1 MNVSRRWFIGGAASF
16 GALQGCKVFRDP
28 AGLFGAGRP
37 NLRFGVI
44 SDIHII
50 AQNVDKGH
58 QGNTRTLEH
67 AFRWF
72 DAQGV
77 DGVMIAGDMADAG
90 LVSQLQCVADAWY
103 KVFPNDEGADGR
115 HVEKL
120 FVYGNHDWEGCFY
133 GYDIYGNK
141 SGDLTSD
148 HLRRFGMKK
157 AWERIFNE
165 EYTPIY
171 RKTVKGYD
179 FIGAHW
185 DGNNGMFDWGG
196 SKTVEKWFAEHG
208 KSLDPKLPFF
218 YCQHPH
224 PKDTCYGSWAWGHD
238 GGQSTRALSPF
249 PNAVAFSGHSHYS
262 LLDERSIW
270 QGAFTSLG
278 TGSLRYAGGPYD
290 EFAAEGGYENTGA
303 GGKVRPDGEKSM
315 PGISNT
321 PDERNGYLVS
331 VFDDRIVYRRRDFLA
346 DCDLGPDWV
355 MPLPAAESKPFAFAT
370 RAAQAEAP
378 AFDAGAKVT
387 AKAGKALTRKA
398 AGVKYKKP
406 EDKAKAELPA
416 VNVEFPPATAK
427 NRPWRYDVRAEKED
441 GSLVLLKRVL
451 SPDYHLPKVETRIKL
466 AFFAKELPA
475 DAKVRFVVT
484 PYECYGRAGDPIAS
498 GFVKV

>member
-133 GYDIYGNK
+133 GYDIYGKK

-148 HLRRFGMKK
+148 HIRRFGMKK

-218 YCQHPH
+218 YFQHPH

-238 GGQSTRALSPF
+238 SGKVTKALSAYA
-249 PNAVAFSGHSHYS
+249 NAVAFSGHSHYT
-262 LLDERSIW
+262 LTDERSLW
-270 QGAFTSLG
+270 QGAFTSVG
-278 TGSLRYAGGPYD
+278 TSSLRYTGMPYN
-290 EFAAEGGYENTGA
+290 ARMPLGYENTTTEGKQAAELDALKVLGRFADA
-303 GGKVRPDGEKSM
+303 GDCRQGMVWN
-315 PGISNT
+315 I
-321 PDERNGYLVS
+321 Y
-331 VFDDRIVYRRRDFLA
+331 DDRIVVQRREFLN
-346 DCDLGPDWV
+346 DVFVGPDWV
-355 MPLPAAESKPFAFAT
+355 MPLTTAEAKPFEFAS
-370 RAAQAEAP
+370 RA
-378 AFDAGAKVT
+378 K
-387 AKAGKALTRKA
+387 
-398 AGVKYKKP
+398 
-406 EDKAKAELPA
+406 KAKAPEFAKDAKIVAQKVKAKTRATAGHPAVEKDAVAFDIPPALAVAGARPHEFEILAKGAEGKTAVFHVVANGFNHALSHKRASAPTPFKVALDRLPA
-416 VNVEFPPATAK
+416 GTTALEVRPLDCWWNKGAPLVVE
-427 NRPWRYDVRAEKED
+427 
-441 GSLVLLKRVL
+441 
-451 SPDYHLPKVETRIKL
+451 I
-466 AFFAKELPA
+466 
-475 DAKVRFVVT
+475 
-484 PYECYGRAGDPIAS
+484 
-498 GFVKV
+498 